1 MQSLR
6 LRALTRK
13 GEPFLFEPA
22 DVPVRIWE
30 DAFILARRPGT
41 PLLQLNSVVRVMD
54 HLDVGEGDGVLI
66 DGVEHIARYY
76 QGFYFERPDGTK
88 IPSNL
93 VTQCE
98 VFSIGSETQSR
109 IQLRSRSGAFRIFA
123 FLGFFE
129 GKVLTAHDP
138 SPFYPEELR
147 VGAGFVYQGQKLC
160 YGDQIDGSP
169 LLMWHGRP
177 VIKVPEG
184 YLEIPTHKIIGKES

>member
-6 LRALTRK
+6 LRALDRK
-13 GEPFLFEPA
+13 GNPYLFEPA

-54 HLDVGEGDGVLI
+54 NLDVGEGDCVLI
-66 DGVEHIARYY
+66 DGVKHITRYY
-76 QGFYFERPDGTK
+76 RGFYFEGPDGDKT
-88 IPSNL
+88 PSNL

-98 VFSIGSETQSR
+98 VFSLGTETQSR
-109 IQLRSRSGAFRIFA
+109 IQFRSRSGAFQIFA

-129 GKVLTAHDP
+129 GKILTAHDP
-138 SPFYPEELR
+138 SPFYPNELR
-147 VGAGFVYQGQKLC
+147 IGAGFAYQGQKLC
-160 YGDQIDGSP
+160 YGDVLDGTP
-169 LLMWHGRP
+169 LIMWHGRP
-177 VIKVPEG
+177 VIQTPEG